1 MPPATVAV
9 LGGGVAGLSAAH
21 ELVERGFAVT
31 VHESAGRFG
40 GKARSYGVPGSGTG
54 GRHELPAEHGFRF
67 FPGFYRHLPD
77 TMKRIPGPRAGHH
90 VFDELVAADR
100 MMLARENGA
109 NELITAAHAP
119 ASIDDFAAV
128 TQFMF
133 TVCTGLGIS
142 PEDQAFFI
150 DRLLVLLTSCD
161 ERRFGEWEVQSW
173 WEFVDAEDRSPGFR
187 RFLADGLTRML
198 VAAQAQEISARTGGY
213 ILLQL
218 IFDLSRAGGH
228 ADRLLDGPTSEVWI
242 DPWVAHL
249 RGAGVDL
256 RAGSAVVGIDC
267 AHRRIAGVTVEHQG
281 ARETVTADHYVSAMP
296 VEQLRGLVSP
306 ALAAAEPR
314 LTRIRRLRTR
324 WMNGIMFYLRQ
335 DVPILSG
342 HTIYSDSDWAL
353 TSISQRQFWPRTD
366 FARLGD
372 GQVGGILSVDVS
384 DWERPSRRTGKVAS
398 KCTAAEIKAEVWAQ
412 LKDHLNDPGHVVLD
426 DANLHSAFLDE
437 DITFPNPSAAANA
450 EPLLINTEGSWADR
464 PDAVTRV
471 PNLFLA
477 SDFVRTY
484 TDLATMEG
492 ANEAA
497 RRAVNGILDATRS
510 GAKRCEV
517 WKLTEPAIFGPAR
530 ALDRIRWTLGHRPA
544 KPPLRATADGG
555 LEPVGLAGRLL
566 VR

>member
-1 MPPATVAV
+1 MPTVAV

-21 ELVERGFAVT
+21 ELAERGFTVT
-31 VHESAGRFG
+31 VHESAARFG

-54 GRHELPAEHGFRF
+54 GRHDLPAEHGFRF

-119 ASIDDFAAV
+119 ASLDDFAAV
-128 TQFMF
+128 TKFMF

-142 PEDQAFFI
+142 PEDQAFFV

-161 ERRFGEWEVQSW
+161 ERRFGQWELMSW
-173 WEFVDAEDRSPGFR
+173 WEFVDAEERSPGFR

-267 AHRRIAGVTVEHQG
+267 SHGRIAGVTVEHQG
-281 ARETVTADHYVSAMP
+281 SRAKVTADHYVAAIP

-314 LTRIRRLRTR
+314 LSRIRRLRTR

-335 DVPILSG
+335 DVPILAG

-353 TSISQRQFWPRTD
+353 TSISQRQFWPRID
-366 FARLGD
+366 FPQLGD

-398 KCTAAEIKAEVWAQ
+398 KCTADEIKAEVWAQ

-497 RRAVNGILDATRS
+497 RRAVNAILDAARS
-510 GAKRCEV
+510 GARRCEV

-530 ALDRIRWTLGHRPA
+530 TLDRIRWGLGHRPA
-544 KPPLRATADGG
+544 KPPLRVTEDGG